1 MKQHQESNTQKDH
14 FNQTAPLK
22 LLDKPG
28 LTTQGNTKVQ
38 FKLRCT
44 SSLAPHSLLGGLVD
58 QGLVDVRD
66 DASTCNGAL
75 DEGVEL
81 LISTDGQLKVA
92 RGDTLNLQILAS
104 IPSQLQNLSSQV
116 LQDGSRV
123 DSCSGTNTT
132 ICLSPLLKLAVD
144 TANREL
150 KMPSTLNISKLIPQL

>member
-1 MKQHQESNTQKDH
+1 MYN
-14 FNQTAPLK
+14 P
-22 LLDKPG
+22 
-28 LTTQGNTKVQ
+28 
-38 FKLRCT
+38 
-44 SSLAPHSLLGGLVD
+44 SLLGGLVD

-66 DASTCNGAL
+66 DTTTCNGAL

-104 IPSQLQNLSSQV
+104 IPSQLQNLSGQV

-123 DSCSGTNTT
+123 NGCSGTNTT

>member
-1 MKQHQESNTQKDH
+1 MQYQESVTHKDP

-22 LLDKPG
+22 TKQPG
-28 LTTQGNTKVQ
+28 LTTQGHTKVQ

-58 QGLVDVRD
+58 QGLMDVRD
-66 DASTCNGAL
+66 YTSTCDGAL

-123 DSCSGTNTT
+123 DGCSGTNTT

-150 KMPSTLNISKLIPQL
+150 KKPSTVNISKLIPQL

>member
-1 MKQHQESNTQKDH
+1 MYN
-14 FNQTAPLK
+14 P
-22 LLDKPG
+22 
-28 LTTQGNTKVQ
+28 
-38 FKLRCT
+38 
-44 SSLAPHSLLGGLVD
+44 SLLGGLVD
-58 QGLVDVRD
+58 QGLMDVRD
-66 DASTCNGAL
+66 YTSTCDGAL

-123 DSCSGTNTT
+123 DGCSGTNTT